1 MKINR
6 DFKRE
11 KTIRKVTFI
20 GALVNIFL
28 TVCKIIAGI
37 YGRSAAMMADGVHS
51 LSDLLSDFVVL
62 IFTKISSKKNDRDH
76 SYGHGKFETLA
87 TAIVSIILIVVG
99 VRLMADAI
107 ERVSA
112 FFRGE
117 EIAKPGVIALVAA
130 VVSIISKELLFRIT
144 KKVGDDVN
152 SPVVVANAWHHRS
165 DALSSIG
172 SFAGIGGAMLL
183 GPKWYFLDPVVC
195 IIISIAIIVVAV
207 RMAVPALEE
216 LLDKSLPD
224 ETVRKIEE
232 LALGISGVID
242 IHELKTRRSGID
254 VLIEAHILVD
264 PDLTIVQAHEI
275 SSNVEKVLES
285 NFGYHTQINIHV
297 EPDVKNNRP

>member
-1 MKINR
+1 MKNNN
-6 DFKRE
+6 DAQRE
-11 KTIRKVTFI
+11 KAIRKVTFI
-20 GALVNIFL
+20 GAVVNILL

-37 YGRSAAMMADGVHS
+37 YGKSAAMMADGVHS

-62 IFTKISSKKNDRDH
+62 VFTKISSKKNDRDH
-76 SYGHGKFETLA
+76 SFGHGKFETLA
-87 TAIVSIILIVVG
+87 TAIVSIILVVVG

-107 ERVSA
+107 ERVFA
-112 FFRGE
+112 FFSGE
-117 EIAKPGVIALVAA
+117 EIARPGVIALVAA
-130 VVSIISKELLFRIT
+130 IVSIFAKEVLFRVT

-207 RMAVPALEE
+207 KMAVPALDE

-224 ETVRKIEE
+224 ENVKKIEE
-232 LALGISGVID
+232 LALGVPGVRN

-264 PDLTIVQAHEI
+264 PSLTIVQAHEI
-275 SSNVEKVLES
+275 STNVEKALES

-297 EPDVKNNRP
+297 EPDVRNSRS

>member
-1 MKINR
+1 MKNNN
-6 DFKRE
+6 DAQRE
-11 KTIRKVTFI
+11 KAIRKVTFI
-20 GALVNIFL
+20 GAVVNILL

-37 YGRSAAMMADGVHS
+37 YGKSAAMMADGVHS

-62 IFTKISSKKNDRDH
+62 VFTKISSKKNDRDH
-76 SYGHGKFETLA
+76 SFGHGKFETLA
-87 TAIVSIILIVVG
+87 TAIVSIILVVVG

-107 ERVSA
+107 ERISA

-117 EIAKPGVIALVAA
+117 EIARPGVIALVAA
-130 VVSIISKELLFRIT
+130 IVSIFAKEVLFRVT

-207 RMAVPALEE
+207 KMAVPALDE

-224 ETVRKIEE
+224 ENVNKIEE
-232 LALGISGVID
+232 LALGVPGVRN

-264 PDLTIVQAHEI
+264 PNLTIVQAHEI
-275 SSNVEKVLES
+275 STNVEKALES

-297 EPDVKNNRP
+297 EPDVK

>member
-1 MKINR
+1 MKNNN
-6 DFKRE
+6 DAQRE
-11 KTIRKVTFI
+11 KAIRKVTFI
-20 GALVNIFL
+20 GAVVNILL

-37 YGRSAAMMADGVHS
+37 YGKSAAMMADGVHS

-62 IFTKISSKKNDRDH
+62 VFTKISSKKNDRDH

-87 TAIVSIILIVVG
+87 TAIVSIILVVVG
-99 VRLMADAI
+99 VRLMVDAI
-107 ERVSA
+107 ERVFA
-112 FFRGE
+112 FFSGE
-117 EIAKPGVIALVAA
+117 EIARPGVIALVAA
-130 VVSIISKELLFRIT
+130 IVSIFAKEVLFRVT

-207 RMAVPALEE
+207 KMAVPALDE

-224 ETVRKIEE
+224 ENVKKIEE
-232 LALGISGVID
+232 LALGVPGVRN

-264 PDLTIVQAHEI
+264 PSLTIVQAHEI
-275 SSNVEKVLES
+275 STNVEKALES

-297 EPDVKNNRP
+297 EPDVK

>member
-1 MKINR
+1 MKNNN
-6 DFKRE
+6 DAQRE
-11 KTIRKVTFI
+11 KAIRKVTFI
-20 GALVNIFL
+20 GAVVNILL

-37 YGRSAAMMADGVHS
+37 YGKSAAMMADGVHS

-62 IFTKISSKKNDRDH
+62 VFTKISSKKNDRDH
-76 SYGHGKFETLA
+76 SFGHGKFETLA
-87 TAIVSIILIVVG
+87 TAIVSIILVVVG

-107 ERVSA
+107 ERVFA
-112 FFRGE
+112 FFSGE
-117 EIAKPGVIALVAA
+117 EIARPGVIALVAA
-130 VVSIISKELLFRIT
+130 IVSIFAKEVLFRVT

-183 GPKWYFLDPVVC
+183 GPKCYFLDPVVC

-207 RMAVPALEE
+207 KMAVPALDE

-224 ETVRKIEE
+224 ENVKKIEE
-232 LALGISGVID
+232 LALGVPGVRN

-264 PDLTIVQAHEI
+264 PSLTIVQAHEI
-275 SSNVEKVLES
+275 STNVEKALES

-297 EPDVKNNRP
+297 EPDVK

>member
-1 MKINR
+1 MKNNN
-6 DFKRE
+6 DAQRE
-11 KTIRKVTFI
+11 KAIRKVTFI
-20 GALVNIFL
+20 GAVVNILL
-28 TVCKIIAGI
+28 TVCKIIAGV
-37 YGRSAAMMADGVHS
+37 YGKSAAMMADGVHS

-62 IFTKISSKKNDRDH
+62 VFTKISSKKNDREH
-76 SYGHGKFETLA
+76 SFGHGKFETLA
-87 TAIVSIILIVVG
+87 TAIVSIILVVVG
-99 VRLMADAI
+99 VRLMVDAI
-107 ERVSA
+107 ERVFA
-112 FFRGE
+112 FFSGE
-117 EIAKPGVIALVAA
+117 EIARPGVIALVAA
-130 VVSIISKELLFRIT
+130 TVSIFAKEVLFRVT

-207 RMAVPALEE
+207 KMTVPALDE

-224 ETVRKIEE
+224 ENVKKIEE
-232 LALGISGVID
+232 LALGVPGVRN

-264 PDLTIVQAHEI
+264 PSLTIVQAHEI
-275 SSNVEKVLES
+275 STNVEKALES

-297 EPDVKNNRP
+297 EPDVK

>member
-1 MKINR
+1 MKNNN
-6 DFKRE
+6 DAQRE
-11 KTIRKVTFI
+11 KAIRKVTFI
-20 GALVNIFL
+20 GAVVNILL

-37 YGRSAAMMADGVHS
+37 YGKSAAMMADGVHS

-62 IFTKISSKKNDRDH
+62 VFTKISSKKNDRDH
-76 SYGHGKFETLA
+76 SFGHGKFETLA
-87 TAIVSIILIVVG
+87 TAIVSIILVVVG

-107 ERVSA
+107 ERVFA
-112 FFRGE
+112 FFSGE
-117 EIAKPGVIALVAA
+117 EIARPGVIALVAA
-130 VVSIISKELLFRIT
+130 IVSIFAKEVLFRVT

-172 SFAGIGGAMLL
+172 SFAGIGCAMLL

-207 RMAVPALEE
+207 KMAVPALDE

-224 ETVRKIEE
+224 ENVKKIEE
-232 LALGISGVID
+232 LALGVPGVRN

-264 PDLTIVQAHEI
+264 PNLTIVQAHEI
-275 SSNVEKVLES
+275 STNVEKALES

-297 EPDVKNNRP
+297 EPDVK

>member
-1 MKINR
+1 MKNNN
-6 DFKRE
+6 DAQRE
-11 KTIRKVTFI
+11 KAIRKVTFI
-20 GALVNIFL
+20 GAVVNILL

-37 YGRSAAMMADGVHS
+37 YGKSAAMMADGVHS

-62 IFTKISSKKNDRDH
+62 VFTKISSKKNDRDH
-76 SYGHGKFETLA
+76 SFGHGKFETLA
-87 TAIVSIILIVVG
+87 TAIVSIILLVVG
-99 VRLMADAI
+99 VRLMVDAI
-107 ERVSA
+107 ERVFA
-112 FFRGE
+112 FFSGE
-117 EIAKPGVIALVAA
+117 EIARPGVIALVAA
-130 VVSIISKELLFRIT
+130 IVSIFAKEVLFRVT

-207 RMAVPALEE
+207 KMAVPALDE

-224 ETVRKIEE
+224 ENVKKIEE
-232 LALGISGVID
+232 LALGVPGVRN

-264 PDLTIVQAHEI
+264 PSLTIVQAHEI
-275 SSNVEKVLES
+275 STNVEKALES

-297 EPDVKNNRP
+297 EPDVRNSRS

>member
-1 MKINR
+1 MKNNN
-6 DFKRE
+6 DAQRE
-11 KTIRKVTFI
+11 KAIRKVTFI
-20 GALVNIFL
+20 GAVVNILL

-37 YGRSAAMMADGVHS
+37 YGKSAAMMADGVHS

-62 IFTKISSKKNDRDH
+62 VFTKISSKKNDRDH
-76 SYGHGKFETLA
+76 SFGHGKFETLA
-87 TAIVSIILIVVG
+87 TAIVSIILLVVG
-99 VRLMADAI
+99 VRLMVDAI
-107 ERVSA
+107 ERVFA
-112 FFRGE
+112 FFSGE
-117 EIAKPGVIALVAA
+117 EIARPGVIALVAA
-130 VVSIISKELLFRIT
+130 IVSIFAKEVLFRVT

-195 IIISIAIIVVAV
+195 IIISIAIIIVAV
-207 RMAVPALEE
+207 KMAVPALDE

-224 ETVRKIEE
+224 ENVNKIEE
-232 LALGISGVID
+232 LALGVPGVRN

-264 PDLTIVQAHEI
+264 PNLTIVQAHEI
-275 SSNVEKVLES
+275 STNVEKALES

-297 EPDVKNNRP
+297 EPDVK

>member
-1 MKINR
+1 M
-6 DFKRE
+6 
-11 KTIRKVTFI
+11 
-20 GALVNIFL
+20 
-28 TVCKIIAGI
+28 
-37 YGRSAAMMADGVHS
+37 
-51 LSDLLSDFVVL
+51 
-62 IFTKISSKKNDRDH
+62 
-76 SYGHGKFETLA
+76 
-87 TAIVSIILIVVG
+87 IVIIILSVVG
-99 VRLMADAI
+99 VRLMVDAI
-107 ERVSA
+107 ERVFA
-112 FFRGE
+112 FFSGE
-117 EIAKPGVIALVAA
+117 EIARPGVIALVAA
-130 VVSIISKELLFRIT
+130 IVSIFAKEVLFRVT

-207 RMAVPALEE
+207 KMPVPALEE

-224 ETVRKIEE
+224 DNVKKIEK
-232 LALGISGVID
+232 LALGVPGVRD

-275 SSNVEKVLES
+275 SSNVENVLES

>member
-1 MKINR
+1 MKNNN
-6 DFKRE
+6 DAQRE
-11 KTIRKVTFI
+11 KAIRKVTFI
-20 GALVNIFL
+20 GAVVNILL

-37 YGRSAAMMADGVHS
+37 YGKSAAMMADGVHS

-62 IFTKISSKKNDRDH
+62 VFTKISSKKNDRDH
-76 SYGHGKFETLA
+76 SFGHGKFETLA
-87 TAIVSIILIVVG
+87 TAIVSIILVVVG
-99 VRLMADAI
+99 VRLMVDAI
-107 ERVSA
+107 ERVFA
-112 FFRGE
+112 FFSGE
-117 EIAKPGVIALVAA
+117 EIARPGVIALVAA
-130 VVSIISKELLFRIT
+130 IVSIFAKEVLFRVT

-207 RMAVPALEE
+207 KMAVPALDE

-224 ETVRKIEE
+224 ENVKKIEE
-232 LALGISGVID
+232 LALGVPGVRN

-264 PDLTIVQAHEI
+264 PSLTIVQAHEI
-275 SSNVEKVLES
+275 STNVEKALES

-297 EPDVKNNRP
+297 EPDVK

>member
-1 MKINR
+1 MKNNN
-6 DFKRE
+6 DAQRE
-11 KTIRKVTFI
+11 KAIRKVTFI
-20 GALVNIFL
+20 GAVVNILL

-37 YGRSAAMMADGVHS
+37 YGKSAAMMADGVHS

-62 IFTKISSKKNDRDH
+62 VFTKISSKKNDRDH
-76 SYGHGKFETLA
+76 SFGHGKFETLA
-87 TAIVSIILIVVG
+87 TAIVSIILVVVG
-99 VRLMADAI
+99 VRLMVDAI

-117 EIAKPGVIALVAA
+117 EIARPGVIALVAA
-130 VVSIISKELLFRIT
+130 IVSIFAKEVLFRVT

-207 RMAVPALEE
+207 KMAVPALDE

-224 ETVRKIEE
+224 ENVNKIEE
-232 LALGISGVID
+232 LALGVPGVRN

-264 PDLTIVQAHEI
+264 PNLTIVQAHEI
-275 SSNVEKVLES
+275 STNVEKALES

-297 EPDVKNNRP
+297 EPDVK

>member
-1 MKINR
+1 MKNNN
-6 DFKRE
+6 DAQRE
-11 KTIRKVTFI
+11 KAIRKVTFI
-20 GALVNIFL
+20 GAVVNILL

-37 YGRSAAMMADGVHS
+37 YGKSAAMMADGVHS

-62 IFTKISSKKNDRDH
+62 VFTKISSKKNDRDH
-76 SYGHGKFETLA
+76 SFGHGKFETLA
-87 TAIVSIILIVVG
+87 TAIVSIILLVVG
-99 VRLMADAI
+99 VRLMVDAI
-107 ERVSA
+107 ERVFA
-112 FFRGE
+112 FFSGE
-117 EIAKPGVIALVAA
+117 EIARPGVIALVAA
-130 VVSIISKELLFRIT
+130 IVSIFAKEVLFRVT

-207 RMAVPALEE
+207 KMAVPALDE

-224 ETVRKIEE
+224 ENVKKIEE
-232 LALGISGVID
+232 LALGVPGVRN

-264 PDLTIVQAHEI
+264 PNLTIVQAHEI
-275 SSNVEKVLES
+275 STNVEKALES

-297 EPDVKNNRP
+297 EPDVK